1 MGGGFYSSTSRAS
14 RTATYMSRSTH
25 ENFRER
31 TMNLAMN
38 PHGIT
43 LRESR
48 DSEEHP
54 ESLAIMIGLD
64 VTGSMLSIPQY
75 LVGQGLPTFME
86 KLLSGGIKHPQVLF
100 TGIGDHTYDQAPL
113 QVGQFE
119 SSDELLD
126 VWLTKLYLEGQGG
139 SNYGESY
146 MLEWFFGAK
155 YVEMDCLEKR
165 NQKGFMFTI
174 GDEPVLP
181 DLPAKSQ
188 KSIMG
193 EGQYANESS
202 LELLEKAREKF
213 DVYHLHMKQGV
224 NGNNPRIMD
233 GWKQIM
239 GDNLI
244 IVEKKSHVSKIMADI
259 IIKEMCPIIVESIGG
274 IEGGDE
280 DIIL

>member
-1 MGGGFYSSTSRAS
+1 MGGGFYSSTGRAT
-14 RTATYMSRSTH
+14 RTATFMSRSTH
-25 ENFRER
+25 ENFKER

-38 PHGIT
+38 PNGIT

-54 ESLAIMIGLD
+54 NSLGIMIGLD

-75 LVGQGLPTFME
+75 LVGKGLPTFMDN
-86 KLLSGGIKHPQVLF
+86 LINGGIKDPQVLF
-100 TGIGDHTYDQAPL
+100 TGIGDHIYDQAPL

-119 SSDELLD
+119 SSDDLLD

-146 MLEWFFGAK
+146 MLAWFFGAK

-174 GDEPVLP
+174 GDEPVLT
-181 DLPAKSQ
+181 DLHAKAQ
-188 KSIMG
+188 REIMG
-193 EGQYANESS
+193 DGQYANENS
-202 LELLEKAREKF
+202 LELLEMAREKF
-213 DVYHLHMKQGV
+213 HVYHLHMKQGV
-224 NGNNPRIMD
+224 NGTNRRIMD

-244 IVEKKSHVSKIMADI
+244 IVERKSHVSKIMADI
-259 IIKEMCPIIVESIGG
+259 IIKEMGIVPVESIGG
-274 IEGGDE
+274 IEGHTGE
-280 DIIL
+280 IEL